1 MPRLYREAP
10 VNSIW
15 EGSGNIMCLDVLRAL
30 ERTPNATEILHQ
42 ELGAA
47 KNGRITAFAARIE
60 KRLAARDHA
69 DESQARALVR
79 DLVVALQGSLLVR
92 HSPTLVSD
100 AFCASRLDGE
110 AAPVFGLLPRGVD
123 TRGVVERAGPAG

>member
-30 ERTPNATEILHQ
+30 ERTPSAADVLRH
-42 ELGAA
+42 ELGEA
-47 KNGRITAFAARIE
+47 KNARIKASAERIE

-79 DLVVALQGSLLVR
+79 DLIVALQGSLLVR
-92 HSPTLVSD
+92 HAPSNVSD
-100 AFCASRLDGE
+100 AFCVSRLDGE
-110 AAPVFGLLPRGVD
+110 GVSAFGLLPRGLD
-123 TRGVVERAGPAG
+123 TRGIAERADPAN